1 MSFEVAAL
9 IAGLF
14 LAYALVSRKLADSI
28 WTGPMLFTAFGL
40 LIGPQLLGWLE
51 LEISNHLIQ
60 VLAEVTL
67 VIVLFTDAAAADF
80 GALTRARSLPTRML
94 LIGMPLAV
102 ALGTLAALGLFP
114 HWGLWEA
121 ALLAAILTP
130 TDAALGQAVTE
141 SEDVPTPLRA
151 AINSES
157 GLNDGL
163 ALPLVL
169 LFAALASESGSGG
182 AGHWLEFVGGQ
193 LLFGPLVGIVVG
205 TLGGR
210 SIAVAFE
217 RGWMNEWAEGIAA
230 MAIALGAFSLA
241 EAVHGNGLLA
251 AFTGGLAFGRA
262 LGRRCRFLFE
272 FQQTEAHMLVMVTFL
287 VVGAMLMPLASAHF
301 TLACLAFALFA
312 LTLMRMLPIALSLV
326 GLGLGREPIAF
337 LGWFGP
343 RGLASVLFVLLI
355 VEGTDLARKHELLA
369 AVVLTVGL
377 SIVAHGVSAA
387 PWARRL
393 GRLDRAGQLGR
404 SDRPDPSDWPSRDE
418 S

>member
-1 MSFEVAAL
+1 MSFWVAAL

-14 LAYALVSRKLADSI
+14 LLYALVSRKLADSV

-40 LIGPQLLGWLE
+40 VTGPQLLGWLE
-51 LEISNHLIQ
+51 LEISNRFIQ
-60 VLAEVTL
+60 MLAELTL

-114 HWGLWEA
+114 QWGLWEA

-141 SEDVPTPLRA
+141 SEDVPPPLRA
-151 AINSES
+151 AINTES

-169 LFAALASESGSGG
+169 LFAALASEDGGGG
-182 AGHWLEFVGGQ
+182 ASRWLELVGKQ
-193 LLFGPLVGIVVG
+193 LLFGPLVGVVVG
-205 TLGGR
+205 YAAGR

-217 RGWMNEWAEGIAA
+217 RGWMSEWAEGIAA
-230 MAIALGAFSLA
+230 LAIALGAFSLA
-241 EAVHGNGLLA
+241 EAVNGNGLLA

-272 FQQTEAHMLVMVTFL
+272 FQQTEAHMLVMATFL

-301 TLACLAFALFA
+301 SLACLAFALFA

-326 GLGLGREPIAF
+326 GLGLGREQIAF

-355 VEGTDLARKHELLA
+355 VERTDLARKYELLT

-387 PWARRL
+387 PWARRMGRMGRM
-393 GRLDRAGQLGR
+393 GRLGGSSRSSPSSR
-404 SDRPDPSDWPSRDE
+404 SD
-418 S
+418 

>member
-1 MSFEVAAL
+1 MSFQVAAL

-14 LAYALVSRKLADSI
+14 LVYALVSRKLADSL

-40 LIGPQLLGWLE
+40 VIGPQLLGWLE

-60 VLAEVTL
+60 ALAELTL
-67 VIVLFTDAAAADF
+67 VVVLFTDAAAADF

-94 LIGMPLAV
+94 LIGMPLSV

-114 HWGLWEA
+114 DWSLWEA

-130 TDAALGQAVTE
+130 TDAALGQSVTE
-141 SEDVPTPLRA
+141 SEDVPSPLRA
-151 AINSES
+151 AINTES

-169 LFAALASESGSGG
+169 LFAALASKSGSGG
-182 AGHWLEFVGGQ
+182 ANHWLELVGSQ
-193 LLFGPLVGIVVG
+193 LLFGPLVGVVVG
-205 TLGGR
+205 YVGGR
-210 SIAVAFE
+210 SVSVAFE
-217 RGWMNEWAEGIAA
+217 RGWMSEWAEGIAA
-230 MAIALGAFSLA
+230 MAISLGAFSLA

-251 AFTGGLAFGRA
+251 AFTGGLAFGRG

-272 FQQTEAHMLVMVTFL
+272 FQQTEVHTLVMVTFL

-301 TLACLAFALFA
+301 SLACLGFALFA

-326 GLGLGREPIAF
+326 GRGLGREQIAF

-355 VEGTDLARKHELLA
+355 VEGTDLARRHELLA
-369 AVVLTVGL
+369 AVVLTVGF

-393 GRLDRAGQLGR
+393 GRLSRSGR
-404 SDRPDPSDWPSRDE
+404 LVPSDEPG
-418 S
+418 